1 MKLPRDINATE
12 LVKLLNK
19 FGYTQSRQKGSHI
32 RMTTLQNG
40 KHSITVPN
48 HSPVRTGTLNQ
59 IISDVASHFN
69 KPKDEILASLFS

>member
-1 MKLPRDINATE
+1 MKLPRDIKAAE

-19 FGYTQSRQKGSHI
+19 FGYTSSRQKGSHI

-40 KHSITVPN
+40 KHHITVPN
-48 HSPVRTGTLNQ
+48 HNPVKIGTLNQ

-69 KPKDEILASLFS
+69 KTKEEIIELLF